1 LSVALFQWARP
12 RVTRVPA
19 VSAWL
24 VWYIRIGGQSRPTL
38 GDQRGTPEDWSWR
51 AACSMMPFR
60 SAVLLGRLNELAMQ
74 VAGLMIPPKLAQRCL
89 VQLRQ
94 DLAQHIGFG
103 VAGSETL

>member
-1 LSVALFQWARP
+1 
-12 RVTRVPA
+12 
-19 VSAWL
+19 
-24 VWYIRIGGQSRPTL
+24 
-38 GDQRGTPEDWSWR
+38 
-51 AACSMMPFR
+51 MMPFR

-89 VQLRQ
+89 VQRRQ